1 MKRQTY
7 QVTKLLMGL
16 ILNFDDTVE
25 EYVLNKGDV
34 FEIKCALGE
43 KDQWVVLTK
52 TPRLAGKDLQID
64 VKEINECAKQ
74 ISANKYDEIVALNFK
89 FQA

>member
-16 ILNFDDTVE
+16 ILNFDDTVD

-34 FEIKCALGE
+34 FEIKCALG
-43 KDQWVVLTK
+43 KRT
-52 TPRLAGKDLQID
+52 
-64 VKEINECAKQ
+64 
-74 ISANKYDEIVALNFK
+74 SASF
-89 FQA
+89 